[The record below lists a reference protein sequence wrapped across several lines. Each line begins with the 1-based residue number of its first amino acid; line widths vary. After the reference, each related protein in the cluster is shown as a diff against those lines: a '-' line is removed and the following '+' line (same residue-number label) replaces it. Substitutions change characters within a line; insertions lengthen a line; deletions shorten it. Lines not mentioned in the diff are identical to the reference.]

1 MYRKC
6 LGGPRFFDV
15 DTSGGH
21 MAGMGQTS
29 VHLYRR
35 LQEITGGMCIVKVK
49 IVATVTCGQH
59 RKQTGL
65 EYHES
70 GVNLSSKHGPM
81 GA

>member
-6 LGGPRFFDV
+6 LEGPRFFDV

-29 VHLYRR
+29 VHLYMT
-35 LQEITGGMCIVKVK
+35 LQEITEGECVVK

-65 EYHES
+65 KYHES
-70 GVNLSSKHGPM
+70 GVNLSSKHAPM